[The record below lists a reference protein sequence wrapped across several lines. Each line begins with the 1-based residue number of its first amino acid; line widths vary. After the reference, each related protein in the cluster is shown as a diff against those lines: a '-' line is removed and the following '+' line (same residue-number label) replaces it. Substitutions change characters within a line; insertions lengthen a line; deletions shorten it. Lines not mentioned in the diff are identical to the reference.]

1 MVESLTFGKGEM
13 GDVRPG
19 TPASS
24 AQEYNLVIDASG
36 HSSLTIPFGVLLL
49 KADFVREG
57 TDLLL
62 VGPNGEQILVRDY
75 FTMDPP
81 PDLLTEGGAMLTA
94 DTVEALAG
102 PIAPGLFAQA
112 EEGAEAS
119 PIGSVESVEGEVT
132 VTRADGTEI
141 KLNEG
146 DPVFQGDVLE
156 TGEEGTVGIVFI
168 DDSTFA
174 LDEDGRMVLDE
185 LIFDPQSTEGK
196 SSLTVVQGAFTFVS
210 GKIAQS
216 GPDSM
221 KVSTPVATLGIRGTK
236 VAGQA
241 AQEGEENTIVLLEGE
256 ILVTNQSGVALT
268 LNQPN
273 QSVQVTSAFT
283 PPQAVQLTP
292 DQVQQRFGGVLES
305 LPPSPAATQETQET
319 EGPAATEEAAEEE
332 EEEEEEGE

>member
-1 MVESLTFGKGEM
+1 MATDSFNKGEGLFL

-19 TPASS
+19 VSVSPSN
-24 AQEYNLVIDASG
+24 EYAAVVDAAGQSNII
-36 HSSLTIPFGVLLL
+36 IPFGVLLL

-57 TDLLL
+57 PDLLL
-62 VGPNGEQILVRDY
+62 IGPDGQQVLVRDY
-75 FTMDPP
+75 FSVDVP
-81 PDLLTEGGAMLTA
+81 PDLLTEGGALLTA

-102 PIAPGLFAQA
+102 PIAPGLFAQ
-112 EEGAEAS
+112 EGEGTKVV
-119 PIGSVESVEGEVT
+119 PIGEVESIEGEVT
-132 VTRADGTEI
+132 VTRVDGTEVS
-141 KLNEG
+141 LQPG

-216 GPDSM
+216 GPDAM

-283 PPQAVQLTP
+283 PPQAIQLTP
-292 DQVQQRFGGVLES
+292 AQVEQRFGGVLET
-305 LPPSPAATQETQET
+305 LPPSPLAQQEDDDE
-319 EGPAATEEAAEEE
+319 PAAAEEVVE
-332 EEEEEEGE
+332 GEEGEEE

>member
-1 MVESLTFGKGEM
+1 MQ
-13 GDVRPG
+13 P
-19 TPASS
+19 
-24 AQEYNLVIDASG
+24 
-36 HSSLTIPFGVLLL
+36 
-49 KADFVREG
+49 
-57 TDLLL
+57 
-62 VGPNGEQILVRDY
+62 
-75 FTMDPP
+75 
-81 PDLLTEGGAMLTA
+81 
-94 DTVEALAG
+94 
-102 PIAPGLFAQA
+102 
-112 EEGAEAS
+112 
-119 PIGSVESVEGEVT
+119 
-132 VTRADGTEI
+132 
-141 KLNEG
+141 G

-216 GPDSM
+216 GPDAM

-283 PPQAVQLTP
+283 PPQAIQLTP
-292 DQVQQRFGGVLES
+292 AQVEQRFGGVLET
-305 LPPSPAATQETQET
+305 LPPSPLAQQEDDDE
-319 EGPAATEEAAEEE
+319 PAAAEEVVE
-332 EEEEEEGE
+332 GEEGEEDE